1 MVNHGETS
9 GPGFAKGKV
18 DPREAG
24 RAGGIASGNARRQR
38 PLRELEARVL
48 EGGNAFAA
56 YRLRRDLHEERRRQE
71 PAQAPGAVAAID
83 YHAVLVNLLRQMDA
97 LRRARGAAHEVG
109 YEVEVLR

>member
-24 RAGGIASGNARRQR
+24 RAGGIASRNALRQR
-38 PLRELEARVL
+38 PLRELQARVL
-48 EGGNAFAA
+48 EGSNAYAA
-56 YRLRRDLHEERRRQE
+56 YRLRRDLHEERRPQE

-83 YHAVLVNLLRQMDA
+83 CHPLLRHLLRPMDS
-97 LRRARGAAHEVG
+97 
-109 YEVEVLR
+109 VL